1 MVEILQID
9 PSFTRNPLTVLR
21 RLQAKAPVSRAVMW
35 GSVPVW
41 LVTGY
46 EETRALLADPRLSKD
61 RDAGLDLLPPN
72 NSGELKTDLT
82 NHMLQADPPDHT
94 RLRKLVVK
102 AFTARAVE
110 RLRSQIE
117 TIADELLDEFDTSA
131 AVDLITSYAGPLPVR
146 VISELLGIPVESG
159 FRDVLAPFLQQ
170 SSGEQKQAATD
181 ELTTMLTALI
191 ADKRRHPVA
200 DLTSALT
207 EATDDGER
215 LSESELLA
223 TLTLLIIAGYDTT
236 VNLIANGVHAL
247 LRHPSQLA
255 ALRADP
261 TLVSVAVEEFLRFDS
276 PVNISTIRFT
286 TEAVSVGDVEIG
298 PGQFVMFSLLAAN
311 HDPRHFAEADRLDI
325 TRKPNAHMA
334 FGHGIHHCV
343 GATLGR
349 MEGRIAIARLLD
361 RFEDLELATTGPIE
375 YRDSTIIHGLTTL
388 PVRCRSARSSTTRPP
403 VTPPSRVA

>member
-1 MVEILQID
+1 MVEIPQID
-9 PSFTRNPLTVLR
+9 RSFTRNPMTVLR
-21 RLQAKAPVSRAVMW
+21 RLQAEAPVSRAVLW

-41 LVTGY
+41 LVTRY
-46 EETRALLADPRLSKD
+46 EEARALLADARLSKD
-61 RDAGLDLLPPN
+61 RETGLNLLPLN
-72 NSGELKTDLT
+72 NSGELTTELT

-110 RLRSQIE
+110 KLRLQIE

-131 AVDLITSYAGPLPVR
+131 PVDLVKSYAGPLPVR
-146 VISELLGIPVESG
+146 VISELLGIPVRGG
-159 FRDVLAPFLQQ
+159 FQEVLEPFLQQ

-181 ELTTMLTALI
+181 QLTTMLTALI
-191 ADKRRHPVA
+191 ADKRRHPA
-200 DLTSALT
+200 GDLTSALI

-255 ALRADP
+255 ALRANP
-261 TLVSVAVEEFLRFDS
+261 TLMPAAVEEFLRFDS

-286 TEAVSVGDVEIG
+286 TEAISVKDVEIG

-311 HDPRHFAEADRLDI
+311 HDPRRFVDPDRLDI
-325 TRKPNAHMA
+325 TRNPNPHMA

-349 MEGRIAIARLLD
+349 IEGRIAIARLLD
-361 RFEDLELATTGPIE
+361 HFECLELATTGPIE
-375 YRDSTIIHGLTTL
+375 YRDSTVIHGLVTL
-388 PVRCRSARSSTTRPP
+388 PVWCRPA
-403 VTPPSRVA
+403 